1 MQHFEEETFVKK
13 EFDKRTWKRIISFM
27 RPLRRYVAI
36 VILCGVLLA
45 VADIAY
51 PLINRYGIDIIIATG
66 DLSVLPFFVGVYVVF
81 MIVMGILVYTFI
93 YFAEKV
99 QNHLAYI
106 IRKKAFAKLQE
117 LPFSYYDRTPA
128 GWIVARM
135 TSDTRQLSDILSW
148 GLIDITWGGLMMVG
162 LATVMLILNWQL
174 ALIALSV
181 MPLLVYLSMFFRK
194 RILSA
199 YRDIRKQNSKITGA
213 FNEGILGAKTTK
225 TLVLEEKNYA
235 DFDDLTSRMKRHSIR
250 AALFAGLYF
259 PTILFLA
266 SVATALVLYFGG
278 IDVGAGILQV
288 GLLYVFLSYVSQFF
302 EPVMQLAN
310 VLAHF
315 QQAQAS
321 AERVVSLI
329 DQEVEID
336 DTDAVKAR
344 YGTILAPRAENF
356 EPITGRITFDNVSFR
371 YTKGEEVL
379 QSFSLDIAPGETVA
393 LVGATGAGKSTIVN
407 LVCRF
412 YEPTEGRILLDGVD
426 YRERSL
432 SWLHAHLGYVLQ
444 TPELFSGTI
453 RENIRYGKLDATEEE
468 IVRAAKMVGAHDFIT
483 TFQKGY
489 DTQVQEGGSR
499 LSVGQKQL
507 ISFARALIRD
517 PAILILDEATSSVDT
532 TTEKRIQKAIETVMA
547 GRTAIVIAHRLST
560 VTAADKILVLEH
572 GEVVEAGTHE
582 ELLAR
587 RGNYFRL
594 YTNQFADV
602 SP

>member
-27 RPLRRYVAI
+27 RPLRLYVAV

-51 PLINRYGIDIIIATG
+51 PLINRYGIDVIIASG
-66 DLSVLPFFVGVYVVF
+66 DLSALPFFIGVYVVF

-99 QNHLAYI
+99 QNHLAHI
-106 IRKKAFAKLQE
+106 IRKKAFEKLQE

-162 LATVMLILNWQL
+162 LATMMLILNWQL

-194 RILSA
+194 RILRA

-235 DFDDLTSRMKRHSIR
+235 DFDYLTSRMKKHSVR

-266 SVATALVLYFGG
+266 SIATALVLYFGG
-278 IDVGAGILQV
+278 LDVRDEVIQV
-288 GLLYVFLSYVSQFF
+288 GLLYVFLSYISQFF

-336 DTDAVKAR
+336 DTAGVKEH
-344 YGTILAPRAENF
+344 YGTILEPKRANF
-356 EPITGRITFDNVSFR
+356 ASITGRITFENVSFR

-379 QSFSLDIAPGETVA
+379 KEFSLDIAAGETVA
-393 LVGATGAGKSTIVN
+393 LVGSTGAGKSTIVN

-412 YEPTEGRILLDGVD
+412 YEPSSGRILVDGGD

-432 SWLHAHLGYVLQ
+432 SWLHSHLGYVLQ

-468 IVRAAKMVGAHDFIT
+468 IVRAAKMVGAHDFIA

-489 DTQVQEGGSR
+489 DTEVQEGGSR

-507 ISFARALIRD
+507 VSFARALIRD

-532 TTEKRIQKAIETVMA
+532 TTEKRLQKAIETIMA
-547 GRTAIVIAHRLST
+547 GRTAIVIAPRLST

-572 GEVVEAGTHE
+572 GEVIEAGTHE
-582 ELLAR
+582 ELLER
-587 RGNYFRL
+587 RGNYFKL
-594 YTNQFADV
+594 YTNQFADL
-602 SP
+602 SA

>member
-27 RPLRRYVAI
+27 RPLRRYVVI

-45 VADIAY
+45 AADIAY
-51 PLINRYGIDIIIATG
+51 PLINRYGIDVIIETG

-99 QNHLAYI
+99 QNHLAHI
-106 IRKKAFAKLQE
+106 IRQKAFKKLQE
-117 LPFSYYDRTPA
+117 LPFSYYDRTPV

-225 TLVLEEKNYA
+225 TLVLEEKNYT
-235 DFDDLTSRMKRHSIR
+235 DFDQLTSRMKRHSIR

-266 SVATALVLYFGG
+266 SIATALVLYFGG
-278 IDVGAGILQV
+278 IDVRDGIIQV

-302 EPVMQLAN
+302 DPVMQLAN

-329 DQEVEID
+329 DQKADID
-336 DTDAVKAR
+336 DTDDVKKQ
-344 YGTILAPRAENF
+344 YGTILDPKTEAF
-356 EPITGRITFDNVSFR
+356 EPVRGRITFENVSFR

-379 QSFSLDIAPGETVA
+379 KDFNLDITPGETVA

-412 YEPTEGRILLDGVD
+412 YEPTEGRILVDGTD

-468 IVRAAKMVGAHDFIT
+468 IIQAAKLVGAHDFIE

-489 DTQVQEGGSR
+489 DTEVQEGGSR

-507 ISFARALIRD
+507 VSFARALIRD

-532 TTEKRIQKAIETVMA
+532 TTEKRIQKAIETIMA
-547 GRTAIVIAHRLST
+547 GRTSIVIAHRLST

-572 GEVVEAGTHE
+572 GCVIEAGTHE

-602 SP
+602 AA